1 MVEVVAPR
9 PKTWAYLMDDGSEH
23 EKAKGTN
30 KAVIKQ
36 ELMFENYKDSL
47 FNEKPYLKNNKDLK
61 PIIIICTQKKLIS
74 NDSNDNKKVQTFN
87 RVTTFPHRASD
98 FKVCEDEMLNVRKA
112 KEILKILKY
121 WT

>member
-9 PKTWAYLMDDGSEH
+9 PKTWAYLMNDGSEH
-23 EKAKGTN
+23 EKAKGTK

-36 ELMFENYKDSL
+36 ELMFENYKDCL
-47 FNEKPYLKNNKDLK
+47 FNEKNIFKKQQRFKTYYHNMY
-61 PIIIICTQKKLIS
+61 TEKLIS

-87 RVTTFPHRASD
+87 RVTIFPHRTSD

-112 KEILKILKY
+112 KETLKILKY
-121 WT
+121 